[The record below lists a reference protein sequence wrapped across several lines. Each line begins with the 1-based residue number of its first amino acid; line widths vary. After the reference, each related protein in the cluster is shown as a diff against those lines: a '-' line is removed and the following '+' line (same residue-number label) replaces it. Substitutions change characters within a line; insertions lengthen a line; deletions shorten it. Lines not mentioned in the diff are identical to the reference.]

1 MADSH
6 STATPEATKASA
18 ITHPPVPD
26 VQKASEPEID
36 RSGMLGARAIQAIG
50 GGSPETPPEQYAGA
64 LGQLSGRSQTGML
77 RQLQRSYGN
86 SYVGSIIQ
94 AKLIVGQPGDVYEQ
108 EADKVADAVMRMPE
122 PALSAI
128 AGVTNHIQPMLI
140 QRMCTT
146 CQHEEEEQI
155 HPKEALGQVPTVTA
169 ALETRL
175 NATSGGGEPLS
186 ESVRAF
192 MEPRIGADFSGVRIH
207 SGGEANALNR
217 ELRSQA
223 FTRRRDVYFGAGKYS
238 PESEEGQRLLAHE
251 LVHVVQQT
259 AGQPSATMVS
269 TMPTAESIVTPKV
282 PTDSVQRQP
291 DGGTSDGGATN
302 TAPTQATPK
311 PPAGDKVITVGKVE
325 LSAEQTYDRAV
336 LEEYI
341 IQHGEVGADA
351 LLGQLQAMLSEVSA
365 NKSDHSGVTPEY
377 EALVEKQTLLI
388 DVQKASQDALTEI
401 KTENAKFL
409 TEFEMRSKIVLGA
422 MLNISEERILK
433 EQKHYGLETKGGLDI
448 VGIDPKTQKRYTT
461 HHVDADYSMAE
472 GAAKTEL
479 SKSAKQL
486 AEKLKTVAEKRSQK
500 YGYLQSNNPYN
511 TSPFGNQLVP
521 TNQAQYARAEQEF
534 QDAKFAYLMLRNT
547 QLQDYPI
554 LASFALAN
562 ADAGTVE
569 IDDSVASLEKIS
581 TSSPDTAKVLNEEVN
596 QKLENIGNTRWYLD
610 RNELNIWKLE
620 SIVGG
625 TKDGLGVQ
633 PGSMKERI
641 VNDKVAHEESQETI
655 TKIAIGVI
663 ALALGLI
670 AAIPTGG
677 SSLAAA
683 VAVTAAVGSAG
694 LSATLAYSDLK
705 EYALKSAVS
714 GTDFDKAQAISQD
727 DPSMFWLAVSLVGVG
742 LDLGAALSAFKALGP
757 AARAARQAKRL
768 SALAKAGRS
777 EAEATEKA
785 LKQLIEEADRV
796 RPGLGAKLET
806 NVGHIASEEAQAT
819 ERVAA
824 HWEQERLNPETRK
837 FLEEAAYAE
846 FPARSLYKE
855 MDPGIR
861 DLLTHCASI
870 CIIPNIT
877 RRDVARI
884 QNIVYQHEAAELGG
898 LKQFF
903 HFRRNNLSQA
913 INELEQAKNLEEL
926 KAIIQGTLTASP
938 IQATEDAVLTYER
951 LEKAVV
957 QLESK
962 EAFIEKYKAGL
973 RYDEVTRTWYNPV
986 KGLKDAFPL
995 TATTSEILTRLKA
1008 SEGFGSFRDVLLQEK
1023 LVTDE
1028 KLLEALEKLSPRGRS
1043 IDAVRHELKALFKES
1058 LLQRMTDQGKT
1069 AIENYQEMRRL
1080 TDNLAPSDRGNL
1092 FEQWYKRTYAIDAT
1106 EHIKIKAEDLQVL
1119 GSTAGKDRIPDLIQG
1134 DTIRELKRVSGK
1146 LGEHDLE
1153 QFADNMRLI
1162 GKKGGFNTG
1171 TGTTLKRA
1179 IYTFPIP
1186 EGVKANLDWMRT
1198 QLAANPNLSFEV
1210 FNHLGDKRL
1219 ITQASELSEPKFWT
1233 WLGIAK

>member
-1 MADSH
+1 ME
-6 STATPEATKASA
+6 TAVAKQSEAKKKSQ
-18 ITHPPVPD
+18 PVTEEL
-26 VQKASEPEID
+26 A
-36 RSGMLGARAIQAIG
+36 
-50 GGSPETPPEQYAGA
+50 ETPSSLESELGSSAGMP
-64 LGQLSGRSQTGML
+64 LFLQRSQTGMQQ
-77 RQLQRSYGN
+77 QLQRSYGN
-86 SYVGSIIQ
+86 SYVGSLIQ
-94 AKLIVGQPGDVYEQ
+94 AKLTVGQPGDVYEQ
-108 EADKVADAVMRMPE
+108 EADKVADAVMRMPD
-122 PALSAI
+122 LSVSVGT
-128 AGVTNHIQPMLI
+128 GVTNHVQPMQI
-140 QRMCTT
+140 QQMCTT

-155 HPKEALGQVPTVTA
+155 HPKESVGQVPTVTP

-175 NATSGGGEPLS
+175 NATSGGGEPLP
-186 ESVRAF
+186 ESVRTF
-192 MEPRIGADFSGVRIH
+192 MEPRIGADFSGVRVHI
-207 SGGEANALNR
+207 GGEANALNQ
-217 ELRSQA
+217 ELNSQA
-223 FTRRRDVYFGAGKYS
+223 FTRRRDVYFGAEKYS

-259 AGQPSATMVS
+259 VGQPSATMDS

-282 PTDSVQRQP
+282 PTDSVQRQH
-291 DGGTSDGGATN
+291 DGGTSDGGATD
-302 TAPTQATPK
+302 TAPTQVTPK
-311 PPAGDKVITVGKVE
+311 PPAGDKVITVGTVE
-325 LSAEQTYDRAV
+325 LSAEQAYDRAV

-341 IQHGEVGADA
+341 IQHGEAGADT
-351 LLGQLQAMLSEVSA
+351 LLGQLKAMLSDVSA
-365 NKSDHSGVTPEY
+365 NKSDYSGVTPEY
-377 EALVEKQTLLI
+377 EALVAKQTLLI

-401 KTENAKFL
+401 KAENAKFL

-422 MLNISEERILK
+422 MLNISEERVLK
-433 EQKHYGLETKGGLDI
+433 EQQHYGLETKGGVNI
-448 VGIDPKTQKRYTT
+448 VGIDPKTQKKYTT
-461 HHVDADYSMAE
+461 HHVGADYSMAE

-500 YGYLQSNNPYN
+500 YRYLQSNDPYN
-511 TSPFGNQLVP
+511 TSPFGHQLVP
-521 TNQAQYARAEQEF
+521 TDQAQYDRAEQEF

-569 IDDSVASLEKIS
+569 IDDSVSSLEKIS

-633 PGSMKERI
+633 PGSMKDRI

-768 SALAKAGRS
+768 SALAKAGGS
-777 EAEATEKA
+777 EAETAEKA

-806 NVGHIASEEAQAT
+806 NVGHVASEEAQTAERIAT
-819 ERVAA
+819 R
-824 HWEQERLNPETRK
+824 WEQEGLNSDSRK
-837 FLEEAAYAE
+837 FLEEAGHAE
-846 FPARSLYKE
+846 VRALYKE

-884 QNIVYQHEAAELGG
+884 QNIVYRHEAAELGG

-995 TATTSEILTRLKA
+995 TATTSEILTSLKA

-1023 LVTDE
+1023 LATDE

-1058 LLQRMTDQGKT
+1058 LLQRMTDPGKT

-1080 TDNLAPSDRGNL
+1080 TDNLASSDRGNL
-1092 FEQWYKRTYAIDAT
+1092 FEQWYKRIYAIDAT
-1106 EHIKIKAEDLQVL
+1106 EHIKIKAEDLQLL

-1134 DTIRELKRVSGK
+1134 DTIRELKRVSGT

-1171 TGTTLKRA
+1171 TGATLKRA

-1186 EGVKANLDWMRT
+1186 EGVKANVDWMRR
-1198 QLAANPNLSFEV
+1198 QLAENPNLTFEV